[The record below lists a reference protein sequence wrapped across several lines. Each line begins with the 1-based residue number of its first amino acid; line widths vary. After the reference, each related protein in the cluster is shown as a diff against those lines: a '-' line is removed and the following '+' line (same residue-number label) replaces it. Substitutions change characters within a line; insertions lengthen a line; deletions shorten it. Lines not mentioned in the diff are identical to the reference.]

1 MINKN
6 NNKKYNT
13 YPLIFK
19 SLNLR
24 PHFNQFL
31 PYKKRDHI
39 KKTEKKILFKLRGGE
54 ESIQNSTDRKRR
66 LIKGYSKPH

>member
-1 MINKN
+1 M
-6 NNKKYNT
+6 
-13 YPLIFK
+13 
-19 SLNLR
+19 
-24 PHFNQFL
+24 

-39 KKTEKKILFKLRGGE
+39 KKTEKKILSKLRGGE